1 MYHFGCW
8 LVCCSLHWIFV
19 NFTSPTCFPNS
30 APLNNPDL
38 EVSPCWFSNRTPPQ
52 TPHCGISLPR
62 LIWKNILLSLTPPMK
77 TSSYFVYSKFITTL
91 TPALK
96 NLPGSVFTS
105 SFSKTSCEFS
115 SLKHEGTDPSYI
127 SNCPTYN
134 VFYLSSLSFLKDVS
148 FQNDSN
154 SLLRLSNS
162 DLGGFILLCWYR
174 NSYGQHIWS
183 CWPPYLQVMLLALN
197 YVSIDFETVDNC
209 IQFECLEKSFWITD
223 IALLWLN
230 SFLPDHYYSF
240 VFGHTCSAWSSIS
253 LGLVL
258 YYLRPGTLFH

>member
-1 MYHFGCW
+1 
-8 LVCCSLHWIFV
+8 
-19 NFTSPTCFPNS
+19 
-30 APLNNPDL
+30 
-38 EVSPCWFSNRTPPQ
+38 
-52 TPHCGISLPR
+52 
-62 LIWKNILLSLTPPMK
+62 MK

-240 VFGHTCSAWSSIS
+240 VLGHTCSAWSSIS

-258 YYLRPGTLFH
+258 YYLRPLGLPQGSVLVSLLNTTNKGHTLFHWTLHSINMLMPSRPLFTVWWMLLFHWFYR